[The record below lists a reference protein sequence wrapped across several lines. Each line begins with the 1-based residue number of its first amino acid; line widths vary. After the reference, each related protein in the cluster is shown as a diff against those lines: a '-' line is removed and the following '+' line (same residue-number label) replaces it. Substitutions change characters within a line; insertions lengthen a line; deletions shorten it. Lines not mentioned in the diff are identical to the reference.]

1 MAQGLGRGLGS
12 LIPKKTVSYGEN
24 PYQDESSKEEKKEV
38 VYDGDRILQISP
50 DKIDINPFQPRTYFS
65 DVALNDLAQSIK
77 EHGLLQPIVVTKKE
91 GGRYEL
97 IAGERRLRSTRLIGM
112 EKIAA
117 IVRTEDSQKKLE
129 FALIENLQR
138 ENLNPVE
145 TARAYSRLM
154 EEFNITQEEVS
165 QRVGKAR
172 SSVANSLRL
181 LSLPQEVQDAL
192 SSGKISEAHAKQIL
206 SIHDEDKQVNMLR
219 KIIRHNLTV
228 SEAGREIKRV
238 AGNNKDKVEKDYF
251 DKPREID
258 LSKLL
263 DTKVKIKRS
272 NKGGQVVVNFYNE
285 DDLDGLINKIKSID
299 KK

>member
-24 PYQDESSKEEKKEV
+24 PYQDNDSKDEKKEV
-38 VYDGDRILQISP
+38 IYDSDRILQISP
-50 DKIDINPFQPRTYFS
+50 DKIDMNPFQPRTYFS

-91 GGRYEL
+91 DGRFEL
-97 IAGERRLRSTRLIGM
+97 IAGERRLRSSKLIGM
-112 EKIAA
+112 EKISA

-165 QRVGKAR
+165 RRVGKAR

-181 LSLPQEVQDAL
+181 LSLPQEIQDAL

-206 SIHDEDKQVNMLR
+206 SIDDKDKQVNMLR

-238 AGNNKDKVEKDYF
+238 TGNNKDKVEKDYF

-272 NKGGQVVVNFYNE
+272 NKGGQVVINFYNE